1 MLSLLLNKEKLND
14 LFKNVSNPFQ
24 ALEIKNN
31 IEECL
36 SSLKVPS
43 SELIEMLN
51 KEGINPESFNTPSVE
66 IVEIK
71 KERKVNLE
79 TRSFLIEND
88 IPVKIL
94 SGRAVSSEISKGSTI
109 LKYSEMTEDQ
119 KELSKKL
126 IIKTNLKNF

>member
-94 SGRAVSSEISKGSTI
+94 SGRAVSSEISKGSTV